1 MSLIFV
7 YWTNLDKHEVYE
19 LVEVVR
25 TSQEVIVL
33 EAQSRTPKNPQEIL
47 RTPGIPS
54 TTKQKF
60 VLHGIRST
68 LLRCMG
74 RPADNF
80 QSAAARRAE
89 AAYLRMTHPFLQQRG
104 EII

>member
-19 LVEVVR
+19 LVEVMR

-33 EAQSRTPKNPQEIL
+33 EAQSRTPKNPQEIS

-74 RPADNF
+74 RHLPY
-80 QSAAARRAE
+80 SK
-89 AAYLRMTHPFLQQRG
+89 TS
-104 EII
+104 